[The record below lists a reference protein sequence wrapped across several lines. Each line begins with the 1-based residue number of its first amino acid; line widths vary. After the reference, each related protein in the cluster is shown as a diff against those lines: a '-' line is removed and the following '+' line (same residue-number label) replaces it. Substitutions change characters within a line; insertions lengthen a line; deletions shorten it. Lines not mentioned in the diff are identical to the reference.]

1 MSPWIW
7 DAIVIGA
14 GPAGAV
20 TARQLALKKFKVLL
34 VDKSA
39 FPRAKVCGCCMS
51 RRTLSLLAEA
61 GFPEW
66 AREETAPFLTRFH
79 AGYGGKKLT
88 LPIPPG
94 RALARLDL
102 DAELVE
108 GAVKAGTEFM
118 PRSRSVIGD
127 LREGFREVRI
137 HNEGREEIARARV
150 VVSACGLSGSSLT
163 GVKHDVKISRQGRFG
178 AAAILEDE
186 SSFYE
191 PGVIFM
197 ACGTEGY
204 AGLVRLE
211 DGRLNIAAALN
222 AGTSGTAAEGFL
234 SEKVSRILQSAGFPV
249 PEHFAKAVW
258 SGTPALTRTRK
269 SLGGERYF
277 IIGDAA
283 GYSEPFTGE
292 GVGWAVESALSLSGL
307 AVESIKAWKPGHTAA
322 WQRWHRKHMGRRQ
335 RLSRFLAWGLRQNFV
350 LKSGFA
356 LLARY
361 PQIARPFVSAAAGR
375 NIYETAAG

>member
-14 GPAGAV
+14 GPAGSV
-20 TARQLALKKFKVLL
+20 TARQLAAKNFKVLL

-39 FPRAKVCGCCMS
+39 FPRDKVCGCCLS
-51 RRTLSLLAEA
+51 RRTLGLLAEA
-61 GFPEW
+61 GFSELMSSV
-66 AREETAPFLTRFH
+66 TAAPLTRYY
-79 AGYGGKKLT
+79 AGHSGKKLI
-88 LPIPPG
+88 LPIPSG
-94 RALARLDL
+94 RALSRFYL
-102 DAELVE
+102 DAHLIQ
-108 GAVKAGTEFM
+108 GAVNAGAVFR
-118 PRSRSVIGD
+118 PQSRAVIGD
-127 LREGFREVRI
+127 VRGEFREVRM
-137 HNEGREEIARARV
+137 HSEGREEIARARV

-163 GVKHDVKISRQGRFG
+163 GVKHKVNVSRQGRFG
-178 AAAILEDE
+178 AAAIIEDC
-186 SSFYE
+186 SPFYE

-197 ACGTEGY
+197 ACSSEGY

-222 AGTSGTAAEGFL
+222 AGTSGAAAEGFL
-234 SEKVSRILQSAGFPV
+234 SEKVSRVLQSSGFPV
-249 PEHFAKAVW
+249 PEQFANAVW

-277 IIGDAA
+277 IVGDAA

-292 GVGWAVESALSLSGL
+292 GMGWAVESALSLSVL
-307 AVESIKAWKPGHTAA
+307 AAESIKAWKPGHAAA
-322 WQRWHRKHMGRRQ
+322 WQRWYRKHMGRRQ
-335 RLSRFLAWGLRQNFV
+335 RLSRLLAWALKQNFV

-361 PQIARPFVSAAAGR
+361 PQIARPLISEAAGR
-375 NIYETAAG
+375 NTYETAAG

>member
-34 VDKSA
+34 VDKSP
-39 FPRAKVCGCCMS
+39 FPRAKVCGCCLS

-61 GFPEW
+61 GFPEF
-66 AREETAPFLTRFH
+66 AREGAAGLLTRFH
-79 AGYGGKKLT
+79 AGYGEKKLT
-88 LPIPPG
+88 LPIPSG
-94 RALARLDL
+94 RALARFNL
-102 DAELVE
+102 DAQLVE
-108 GAVKAGTEFM
+108 GAVKAGAEFR
-118 PRSRSVIGD
+118 PRSRAVIGD
-127 LREGFREVRI
+127 IREGFREVRI
-137 HNEGREEIARARV
+137 HDEGREDVIRARV

-163 GVKHDVKISRQGRFG
+163 GVRHDVKISRQGRFG
-178 AAAILEDE
+178 AAAILEDD
-186 SSFYE
+186 SPFYE

-197 ACGTEGY
+197 ACSSEGY

-211 DGRLNIAAALN
+211 DGRLNIAAALK

-234 SEKVSRILQSAGFPV
+234 SEKVSRILQSAEFPV
-249 PEHFAKAVW
+249 PEHFVNAVW
-258 SGTPALTRTRK
+258 SGTPALTRKRK

-277 IIGDAA
+277 IVGDAA

-292 GVGWAVESALSLSGL
+292 GMGWAVESALALSGL
-307 AVESIKAWKPGHTAA
+307 AAESIKAWKPGHTAA
-322 WQRWHRKHMGRRQ
+322 WHRWYRKHMGRRQ
-335 RLSRFLAWGLRQNFV
+335 RLSRFLAWGLKQNLV

-356 LLARY
+356 LLERY
-361 PQIARPFVSAAAGR
+361 PQIARPLVSAAAGR
-375 NIYETAAG
+375 NAYETAAG

>member
-1 MSPWIW
+1 MTPWIW
-7 DAIVIGA
+7 DAVVIGA

-34 VDKSA
+34 LDKSV
-39 FPRAKVCGCCMS
+39 FPRGKVCGCCLS
-51 RRTLSLLAEA
+51 RRTLDLLAEA
-61 GFPEW
+61 GFLEPENKG
-66 AREETAPFLTRFH
+66 AALSLTRFH
-79 AGYGGKKLT
+79 AGYGGKQLT

-94 RALARLDL
+94 RALPRFYLDERLVSD
-102 DAELVE
+102 
-108 GAVKAGTEFM
+108 AVKAGAEF
-118 PRSRSVIGD
+118 RSRARAVIGD

-137 HNEGREEIARARV
+137 HDEGHEEIVRARV

-163 GVKHDVKISRQGRFG
+163 GVKHKVKVSPHGRFG
-178 AAAILEDE
+178 AAAIIDDE

-197 ACGTEGY
+197 ACGSGGY

-211 DGRLNIAAALN
+211 DGRLNIAAALS
-222 AGTSGTAAEGFL
+222 SGSSGSSGEFLL
-234 SEKVSRILQSAGFPV
+234 SEKVSRILEGAGFPV
-249 PEHFAKAVW
+249 PENFARAVW

-277 IIGDAA
+277 IVGDAA

-292 GVGWAVESALSLSGL
+292 GMGWAVESALHLGDL
-307 AVESIKAWKPGHTAA
+307 AAESINGWKPAHTAA
-322 WQRWHRKHMGRRQ
+322 WQRWHRKHIGRRQ
-335 RLSRFLAWGLRQNFV
+335 RLSRFLAWGLKQEFI

-356 LLARY
+356 LLRRY
-361 PQIARPFVSAAAGR
+361 PQFAQPLVSSAAGRSVREAAAG
-375 NIYETAAG
+375 